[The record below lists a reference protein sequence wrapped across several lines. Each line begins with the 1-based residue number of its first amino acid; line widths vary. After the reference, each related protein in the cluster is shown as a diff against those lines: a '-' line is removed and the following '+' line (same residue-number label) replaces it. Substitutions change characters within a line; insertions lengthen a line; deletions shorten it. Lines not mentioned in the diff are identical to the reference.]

1 MKPTTVLILEVL
13 AIIALVWAKGQ
24 KLPEALKV
32 KGWVRKYPLK
42 LLSSLQYKFLQEVG
56 FLLLAPGAVIP
67 EHNHMDNN
75 EVYVRITPFRGVK
88 VIDVCRKG
96 GKHHLS
102 NRTRKFKFLLVFY
115 AKWDENNQ

>member
-1 MKPTTVLILEVL
+1 MGERSETAGYSVSQRMGAEV
-13 AIIALVWAKGQ
+13 
-24 KLPEALKV
+24 
-32 KGWVRKYPLK
+32 PLR
-42 LLSSLQYKFLQEVG
+42 LLGSLQYKALQEVG

-67 EHNHMDNN
+67 EHPHNDNN

-102 NRTRKFKFLLVFY
+102 NEAEKFKFLLVLY
-115 AKWDENNQ
+115 AKWDEKNQ